1 MLTKRRILKKLIEN
15 RKEFKKFGVKKI
27 GLFGS
32 YVRNDAKEG
41 SDIDIVVEFEEGKK
55 NYDNFINLYYYL
67 KELFGE
73 DIDLL
78 TKESLSKYIKEDILK
93 ELNTFNNHSFYIQK
107 LQ

>member
-1 MLTKRRILKKLIEN
+1 MLTKREILKKLIEN

-93 ELNTFNNHSFYIQK
+93 EIEYV
-107 LQ
+107 

>member
-93 ELNTFNNHSFYIQK
+93 EIEYV
-107 LQ
+107 